1 MTGPAPSRLLVA
13 TTNRGK
19 LAEIRDILGGT
30 PTTLATLDDHP
41 GIAEPEETGT
51 TFAANA
57 RLKARYYAGATGEL
71 TVAEDSGLEIDVLD
85 GEPGVRSAR
94 FNGESYADKFAAIRR
109 MLAERGAD
117 GSTARFVCALALARP
132 SSPLA
137 PLGAQPILQES
148 APFHAAD
155 SCPRPSSP
163 DGSAGRPTNPPG
175 ARAVPRAELLV
186 RPGAVLWEAAGVVE
200 GRVQLPPRGEGG
212 FGYDPIFHYP
222 PYGRTLAEV
231 TPEEKAAVS
240 HRGRAFRQLRRHLTA
255 GEAARW

>member
-1 MTGPAPSRLLVA
+1 MTATAPSRLLVA

-19 LAEIRDILGGT
+19 LAEIRDILAGT
-30 PTTLATLDDHP
+30 PTTLATLADHP
-41 GIAEPEETGT
+41 GIAEPEETGE

-57 RLKARYYAGATGEL
+57 RLKARYYAEATGEL
-71 TVAEDSGLEIDVLD
+71 TVAEDSGLEIDALD

-132 SSPLA
+132 
-137 PLGAQPILQES
+137 
-148 APFHAAD
+148 
-155 SCPRPSSP
+155 
-163 DGSAGRPTNPPG
+163 GR
-175 ARAVPRAELLV
+175 
-186 RPGAVLWEAAGVVE
+186 VLWEAAGVVE
-200 GRVQLPPRGEGG
+200 GRVQLPPRGGGG

-240 HRGRAFRQLRRHLTA
+240 HRGQAFRQLRRHLATA
-255 GEAARW
+255 GAAARS